1 MGKVYLWNTKKPH
14 RPTIIKPVITKQPRI
29 NVVIGLTAWL
39 NYDKDND
46 SYSKN
51 KYFGKPINE
60 IVREKLF
67 SYPIR
72 NPNKNS
78 LNRKP
83 PDGNLL

>member
-67 SYPIR
+67 VR
-72 NPNKNS
+72 
-78 LNRKP
+78 
-83 PDGNLL
+83 